1 MSRLETDC
9 SLDLHE
15 AQRLLD
21 LIFNVFENADN
32 ADDWF
37 AMRGPVGSGIL
48 AVQQLIGTAE
58 RKVDRPSGHMGV
70 H

>member
-1 MSRLETDC
+1 MYRMETDC

-21 LIFNVFENADN
+21 LIFNVFENNDN

-48 AVQQLIGTAE
+48 AVQKLIVVAE
-58 RKVDRPSGHMGV
+58 RKVERPSRSAAAH
-70 H
+70 